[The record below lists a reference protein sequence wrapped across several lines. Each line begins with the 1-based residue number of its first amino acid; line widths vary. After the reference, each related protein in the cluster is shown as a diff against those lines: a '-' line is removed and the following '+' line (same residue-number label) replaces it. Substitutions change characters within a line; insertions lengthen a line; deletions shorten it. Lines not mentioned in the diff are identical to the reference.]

1 VAVLVLVTL
10 VAAGCGSNSG
20 SIARGRIP
28 PAQELTGPTQPTS
41 WKPCGGGFWCR
52 TLQVP
57 LDYSDPGGRQISL
70 ALIRR
75 PATDSARRIGSVLL
89 NPGGPGESGIQF
101 LRGSYDL
108 MTNLNQR
115 LDLVS
120 WDTRGVGESTPV
132 MCLDGPHLDAFF
144 AVDTVLD
151 DPQEKDAFLQ
161 ANKDFVAG
169 CRVHSGYLLPFM
181 DSESTA
187 RDMDQIRQ
195 ALGDSKLTFFGLSYG
210 TFIGQWYAHLFPTQ
224 VRALAFDGVVD
235 SNARGPGLD
244 PSGQV
249 EGFQQNLNAFFA
261 GCRSRSRCTFGR
273 AGDGEQKLEAFIAR
287 VDSTPLP
294 VGNRQLTRNL
304 AMTGVL
310 SALYDEASWPDLDDA
325 LTAVDQGD
333 GAKLL
338 DLADFFNERNP
349 DGTYSNLVNGAADAT
364 NCLDSDSITDISQYD
379 KIGPELAKVSP
390 LFGPWQQYQGILCAY
405 WPVGP
410 KNLMVTLTISGAP
423 PILLVGATDDP
434 ATPYADAVAVSHEI
448 PGSVLLTRE
457 GNGHTSYF
465 SSQCIQDAEDAY
477 LTDLQLPPTGK
488 VCRS

>member
-1 VAVLVLVTL
+1 MAHGRIGPAQPTVATRQPLTWTL
-10 VAAGCGSNSG
+10 CGS
-20 SIARGRIP
+20 
-28 PAQELTGPTQPTS
+28 
-41 WKPCGGGFWCR
+41 GFWCR
-52 TLQVP
+52 NLQVP
-57 LDYSDPGGRQISL
+57 LDYADPGGRQISL

-75 PATDSARRIGSVLL
+75 PATDEAHRVGSVLL

-101 LRGSYDL
+101 LRDSYDQL
-108 MTNLNQR
+108 THLNQR

-132 MCLDGPHLDAFF
+132 MCLDGPHLDAYF

-151 DPQEKDAFLQ
+151 DPQEKAAFIQ
-161 ANKDFVAG
+161 AEKDFAAG
-169 CRVHSGYLLPFM
+169 CKSNSGYLLPFM

-195 ALGDSKLTFFGLSYG
+195 AVGDSKLTFLGLSYG
-210 TFIGQWYAHLFPTQ
+210 TFIGQWYAHLFATR

-235 SNARGPGLD
+235 SNARGPGID
-244 PSGQV
+244 PVGQV
-249 EGFQQNLNAFFA
+249 AGFQQNLDAFFA
-261 GCRSRSRCTFGR
+261 GCRSRATCVFGR
-273 AGDGEQKLEAFIAR
+273 SGDGEKKLEALMAR

-310 SALYDEASWPDLDDA
+310 SAMYDEGSWPDLDDA
-325 LTAVDQGD
+325 LAAADTGD

-338 DLADFFNERNP
+338 DLADYFNERNS
-349 DGTYSNLVNGAADAT
+349 DGTYSNMVNGAADAT
-364 NCLDSDSITDISQYD
+364 KCLDTESITDISEYD
-379 KIGPELAKVSP
+379 KLGPDLVKASP
-390 LFGPWQQYQGILCAY
+390 LFGPWGQYEGLLCAY

-410 KNLMVTLTISGAP
+410 KNTLVNLTIRGAP

-434 ATPYADAVAVSHEI
+434 ATPYPEAVAVSKQI

-465 SSQCIQDAEDAY
+465 SGQCIQDAVDAY
-477 LTDLQLPPTGK
+477 LTDLQLPAAGK
-488 VCRS
+488 VCR